1 MFWWIIFWL
10 DLIPLCRWDDATSCF
25 MESASGLQVME
36 WSGDEGKIGVQNFYS
51 TPLPRDIIRIPK
63 INKGGVNIRF
73 LPHYGWFM
81 TKGIAGELLENVA
94 FFRNW
99 KFCFQQA
106 WLALPPINWQMRK
119 SCSHCRRSLITSLIV
134 ATSIFLVLES
144 ICSAVY
150 LSAVNQYNQY
160 CTALT

>member
-51 TPLPRDIIRIPK
+51 TPLPRDIIRIRK

-99 KFCFQQA
+99 KLTNEKVLF
-106 WLALPPINWQMRK
+106 
-119 SCSHCRRSLITSLIV
+119 SLQTLVDYILNCCNV
-134 ATSIFLVLES
+134 NFLVLES

-160 CTALT
+160 YTALK

>member
-81 TKGIAGELLENVA
+81 TKGIAGECSLFQKLKILLSAVMTCITPHKLTNEKVLFSLQTLVDYILNCCNV
-94 FFRNW
+94 N
-99 KFCFQQA
+99 
-106 WLALPPINWQMRK
+106 
-119 SCSHCRRSLITSLIV
+119 
-134 ATSIFLVLES
+134 FLVLES

-150 LSAVNQYNQY
+150 LFKPIACNLSISKWHDWG
-160 CTALT
+160 